1 MSIGVG
7 VFLLAAGAI
16 LSFAVRDGVPGIDL
30 VTIGYILMAAGGLTI
45 VLSFVL
51 AAQSRRRL
59 SRPDDPYTRP

>member
-30 VTIGYILMAAGGLTI
+30 VTIGYILMAAGVLTI

-59 SRPDDPYTRP
+59 PPPEDPYVR